1 MSAEHPGNEEN
12 SALPPAGPSRESRRV
27 GIWLVGARGSISTCV
42 AFGLAGLRRGLL
54 EPIGICTARDPF
66 TQLPFARFEDL
77 VLGGHEVCGR
87 DLSVSAAE
95 LVQERILSQAL
106 VDATRAEVAEAG
118 RRIRCGTVDVHD
130 RGLAGLD
137 PAAVQLS
144 SASPREQIARIASD
158 LADFRAQERLDS
170 VVVVNLASTEAA
182 RPEQP
187 EWADLAQL
195 ERALDAG
202 RSQPASLL
210 YAYAAFS
217 QGCAYVNFTPSLGAS
232 VAALREQAET
242 RGVPH
247 CGSDG
252 KTGETLVKTV
262 LAPMFDARNLR
273 VLAWQGYNMLGN
285 RDGEI
290 LADGAHRAAKLKN
303 KDEALRSILGGES
316 LHSHVG
322 IDFVPS
328 LKDWKTAWDFV
339 HFEGFLGTRMTLQF
353 TWSGSDSALAA
364 PLVIDLVRLA
374 DLSLQ
379 RGERGAM
386 AHTACFFKAPVA
398 GGSHDFRMQFQALL
412 EYAQRPPTSA
422 ARPPPEGSRNR
433 LRAGGGVPRASE
445 A

>member
-1 MSAEHPGNEEN
+1 
-12 SALPPAGPSRESRRV
+12 L
-27 GIWLVGARGSISTCV
+27 
-42 AFGLAGLRRGLL
+42 
-54 EPIGICTARDPF
+54 CTARDPLAR
-66 TQLPFARFEDL
+66 LPLVAPEGI
-77 VLGGHEVCGR
+77 VLGGHDVCRR

-95 LVQERILSQAL
+95 LVAERILSEPL
-106 VDATRAEVAEAG
+106 VAAARGEVEAASA
-118 RRIRCGTVDVHD
+118 RIRCGTIDALD
-130 RGLAGLD
+130 RALPGLD
-137 PAAVQLS
+137 PEAVALG
-144 SASPREQIARIASD
+144 AVKPREQVARIVRD
-158 LADFRAQERLDS
+158 LAEFSAAESLSR

-187 EWADLAQL
+187 EWASLARF
-195 ERALDAG
+195 EAALDEG
-202 RSQPASLL
+202 RPQPASVL
-210 YAYAAFS
+210 YAYAALS
-217 QGCAYVNFTPSLGAS
+217 QGCAYVNFTPSLGS
-232 VAALREQAET
+232 SIPALRELAL
-242 RGVPH
+242 RAAVPH

-262 LAPMFDARNLR
+262 LAPMFSARNLR

-303 KDEALRSILGGES
+303 KDEALRSILSDER

-364 PLVIDLVRLA
+364 PLVLDLVRLA
-374 DLSLQ
+374 EFALL
-379 RGERGAM
+379 RGERGEM
-386 AHTACFFKAPVA
+386 AHTASFFKAPLA
-398 GGSHDFRMQFQALL
+398 GGIHDFRMQFQALVD
-412 EYAQRPPTSA
+412 YAEHHLATPPGDPGEAPRTRLRTGS
-422 ARPPPEGSRNR
+422 GSRR
-433 LRAGGGVPRASE
+433 SPE